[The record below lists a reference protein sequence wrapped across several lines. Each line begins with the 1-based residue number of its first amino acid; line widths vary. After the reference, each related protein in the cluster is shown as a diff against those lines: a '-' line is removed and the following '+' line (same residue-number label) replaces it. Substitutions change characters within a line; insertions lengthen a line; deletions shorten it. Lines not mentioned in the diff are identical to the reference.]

1 MSRSSAPESILSL
14 YSPDVDLEENF
25 LYGGGASI
33 LGRCISRL
41 FFAHLSFFPHK
52 NTLFFNAIPV
62 SHTHRR
68 AKPIHTSLDRAPRTP
83 LKISK
88 KNTHWQ
94 QSDAETA
101 SPPSERR
108 GRRLSF
114 QHMIESPPPSDHKFI
129 KGMLNVFI

>member
-68 AKPIHTSLDRAPRTP
+68 AKPIHTSRLNFVSGSRAAHASENKQEKYTLAAVRRGDRKSAERAPR
-83 LKISK
+83 
-88 KNTHWQ
+88 
-94 QSDAETA
+94 
-101 SPPSERR
+101 PPSLFPAHDRV
-108 GRRLSF
+108 
-114 QHMIESPPPSDHKFI
+114 PSSI
-129 KGMLNVFI
+129 